1 MLPKIGNISDICNFF
16 PLKFCYHCIYYRE
29 NVSLP
34 VQTDRFVTTMKKN
47 SFRAWLLA
55 ARPKTLTGAA
65 IPVLIGCSLAH
76 WHGQFQWLPALL
88 CLGFAFLMQIDANFM
103 NDLYDYL
110 KGSDRADR
118 LGPERAC
125 AQGWISPEAMK
136 RGIVLTTVVA
146 AVCGL
151 CLLAYG
157 GVWMLPVGLAC
168 IAFAFLYTAGPY
180 PLAYHGWGDVLVLV
194 FFGFVPVGCTYYVM
208 AHTWNLPVALASLA
222 CGLVID
228 TLLMVNNFRDRDQD
242 AVSGKRTLVVRFGT
256 RFGLVFYYLLGM
268 LACWC
273 CFYFLGCGKPL
284 AALLPQFY
292 LLPHIFTTVKMAR
305 IGRGKELNLILGETS
320 RNMLFFGLLLSAG
333 LIF

>member
-208 AHTWNLPVALASLA
+208 AHTWNLPVTLASLA

-242 AVSGKRTLVVRFGT
+242 AVSGKRTLVVRFGA

-305 IGRGKELNLILGETS
+305 IGRGRELNLILGETS

>member
-1 MLPKIGNISDICNFF
+1 MA
-16 PLKFCYHCIYYRE
+16 E

-34 VQTDRFVTTMKKN
+34 LQTHRFVTNMKKN

-76 WHGQFQWLPALL
+76 WHGQFQGLPALL

-125 AQGWISPEAMK
+125 AQGWISPKAMK
-136 RGIVLTTVVA
+136 RGIVLTTLAA

-180 PLAYHGWGDVLVLV
+180 PLAYHGWGDLLVLV

-242 AVSGKRTLVVRFGT
+242 AVSGKRTLVVRFGA

-273 CFYFLGCGKPL
+273 CFYFLSCGKPL

-292 LLPHIFTTVKMAR
+292 LLPHIFTTIKMAR
-305 IGRGKELNLILGETS
+305 IGRGRELNLILGETS